1 MNRNRIKAVLH
12 LCSTALLLAAVD
24 CFSEDITTL
33 DGKTYK
39 DARVTGVEADGVH
52 ITFRQGVVKL
62 PFDELPAE
70 IQQQYKRES
79 AKPVEAPIG
88 SAENGA
94 GALKQVGDTTSFPQF
109 PISSP
114 VAIGLLAC
122 FVVVLKVAA
131 DSWVTNRKREQRRTF
146 YRDEYLKSVDW
157 KRKRAVVLQRD
168 RYRCVYCGVR
178 ASQVHHK
185 RYAPRNIGREPIEWL
200 VSVCE
205 GCHRKQ
211 HKL

>member
-24 CFSEDITTL
+24 CFSADITTL

-114 VAIGLLAC
+114 VAIGLLAG

-131 DSWVTNRKREQRRTF
+131 DN
-146 YRDEYLKSVDW
+146 
-157 KRKRAVVLQRD
+157 
-168 RYRCVYCGVR
+168 
-178 ASQVHHK
+178 
-185 RYAPRNIGREPIEWL
+185 
-200 VSVCE
+200 
-205 GCHRKQ
+205 
-211 HKL
+211 